1 MMPERFSGTQLV
13 VIVAEHGGPPKL
25 VQFDPST
32 VMHIAMADPPVPPP
46 PPDGHVNGIVAWV
59 QTKMKPV
66 TPVEAEGSV
75 VTTPT
80 LFTCAESAK
89 VSRRMRSM
97 SFFIINSQ

>member
-1 MMPERFSGTQLV
+1 LV
-13 VIVAEHGGPPKL
+13 VIVAEHGGPPNE

-46 PPDGHVNGIVAWV
+46 PPDGQVNGIEAWV

-80 LFTCAESAK
+80 LFTCAKLASD
-89 VSRRMRSM
+89 SRRSTSM
-97 SFFIINSQ
+97 SFMEV